1 MKLKIGMVAGS
12 VWYRG
17 WGEASASSFLLI
29 MVLGVGHWVLGVVA
43 VIALAGEKGFCPGT
57 VVV

>member
-1 MKLKIGMVAGS
+1 MVAGS